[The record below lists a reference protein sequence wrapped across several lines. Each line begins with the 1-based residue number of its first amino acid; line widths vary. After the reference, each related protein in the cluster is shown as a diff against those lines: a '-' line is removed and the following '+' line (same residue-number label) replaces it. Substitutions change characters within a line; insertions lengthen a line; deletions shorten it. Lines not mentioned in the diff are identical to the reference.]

1 MTAPTKSPSLQA
13 FRLALYRRALHPEN
27 FDIKGRRAIMHGDYE
42 FEAWVMPGSHLLR
55 FQHEGFCGTEHL
67 TDAEIHSN
75 DRGLVTDIPCAGEK
89 DHEHQFSDA
98 MNYMV
103 TVQTESLP
111 ANLYSDTYEE
121 LVEFGIESDALMHR
135 WEDSSGG
142 KCASILDTQRFRRE
156 VHAQAYHLFA
166 TGGIVIR
173 SQTLF
178 EHS

>member
-1 MTAPTKSPSLQA
+1 
-13 FRLALYRRALHPEN
+13 
-27 FDIKGRRAIMHGDYE
+27 
-42 FEAWVMPGSHLLR
+42 SHLLR
-55 FQHEGFCGTEHL
+55 FQHEGFCGTEYL
-67 TDAEIHSN
+67 TDTDIPTN

-103 TVQTESLP
+103 TVQTETLP
-111 ANLYSDTYEE
+111 ENLYQDTYEE
-121 LVEFGIESDALMHR
+121 LVEFGVESDALMHR
-135 WEDSSGG
+135 WEDTKGG
-142 KCASILDTQRFRRE
+142 LCASILDTQRFRRE

-166 TGGIVIR
+166 QGGIVIR